1 MGRSCGVVVFGEH
14 PCQRPNHSGVNA
26 EDESHIFFKNGVFQD
41 EPVRET
47 APFIY
52 PFFLKKSP
60 LLFPLFVNL
69 PRYQHNGQNRKSK
82 SGAVSVGHACII
94 RQHNGQVKQGGNS
107 CPRCI
112 DGNAVLNLQ

>member
-1 MGRSCGVVVFGEH
+1 M
-14 PCQRPNHSGVNA
+14 
-26 EDESHIFFKNGVFQD
+26 
-41 EPVRET
+41 REAAT
-47 APFIY
+47 CIY

-69 PRYQHNGQNRKSK
+69 PHYQHNGQNRKSK
-82 SGAVSVGHACII
+82 SGAVSVGHASII

-112 DGNAVLNLQ
+112 DGNAILNLQ